1 MNEEQL
7 QEVIEA
13 HGGEL
18 TDEQMAELLDGNL
31 DPVAGDTDVD
41 EPNHEP
47 EEDQSTEKSDGQELK
62 SSEPEAEDEETAA
75 GSEEPDEE
83 EEPVIVAKDGKHEIP
98 YQKLVEARDS
108 EKDAKAQA
116 RQWQEIAEQKE
127 KLIEAMKAEGDSQDE
142 GKTDTLSESMQDLL
156 DDYPE
161 AAGQIKELMES
172 NTSLSQKIG
181 ELEKVLENLNAENE
195 TARHFARIRDA
206 HKDFETIFQSPE
218 YGGWVEKQ
226 PAFLRASIQAVYES
240 GTADQVIELLD
251 TYKQAVPGD
260 TGDVGSGRDDLKQTV
275 EQKVRQASEKAA
287 APASLSD
294 IPGSEA
300 HHDAGEA
307 MAEMSPTALMDTF
320 EGKSQEQIEEL
331 LTRVL

>member
-7 QEVIEA
+7 QEMIEA

-47 EEDQSTEKSDGQELK
+47 EEDQSTEKSARQEPT
-62 SSEPEAEDEETAA
+62 SSEPEADGEKTAA
-75 GSEEPDEE
+75 GSEEADEE

-172 NTSLSQKIG
+172 NSSLSQKIG

-218 YGGWVEKQ
+218 YEGWVEKQ
-226 PAFLRASIQAVYES
+226 PAFLRASIQAVYER
-240 GTADQVIELLD
+240 GTAEQVIELLD

-260 TGDVGSGRDDLKQTV
+260 TGDVGSGRDEIKQTV

-300 HHDAGEA
+300 HHDMGEA
-307 MAEMSPTALMDTF
+307 MAELSPTALMDTF